1 MPLHLPSTRRAGLV
15 AVCALALATA
25 ACSSSP
31 STPPTTAAVS
41 PPTTAASATTATT
54 TGPTASTAAPA
65 SAQGAAVAGIV
76 PIPAAEL
83 SPAGSF
89 GTRPKVTVPSGN
101 PPSALEAWDL
111 IVGTGATASAGDT
124 VTVQYDGYSWTKKS
138 EFDASWNRGQPFS
151 FTLGEGQVIKGWDQ
165 GVAGM
170 KVGGRRELI
179 IPPSLGYDDQPPTSA
194 IADNDTLIFVVDL
207 VSIGP
212 TSG

>member
-1 MPLHLPSTRRAGLV
+1 MPLPLPSTRRAGLG
-15 AVCALALATA
+15 AVCVLVLATA

-31 STPPTTAAVS
+31 STPPTTAA
-41 PPTTAASATTATT
+41 PATTATT
-54 TGPTASTAAPA
+54 AGPTASTAGPTASTAAPG
-65 SAQGAAVAGIV
+65 SAQGAAVAGIA

-212 TSG
+212 AGG